1 MTCLDKVK
9 KNVFNVTFLYC
20 ISKELCAVIQM
31 MSGNLKIWTIVFNPP
46 LEKDALV
53 RFYIMNGPTT
63 KFRTKTIKRQSSQTT
78 TIYK

>member
-1 MTCLDKVK
+1 
-9 KNVFNVTFLYC
+9 
-20 ISKELCAVIQM
+20 M

-78 TIYK
+78 TICE

>member
-1 MTCLDKVK
+1 
-9 KNVFNVTFLYC
+9 
-20 ISKELCAVIQM
+20 

-63 KFRTKTIKRQSSQTT
+63 KFRTKTIKKTIKSNNYYMRVAMKESRTNLNATVVFSSIFWVNSPPQ
-78 TIYK
+78 